1 MEEKHTRIG
10 KSILIFI
17 SKILYKVEKK
27 PIWKRIFLD
36 IYFKFNS
43 LQRSVIFDKTNFEYT
58 KKLWA
63 QILIYKF
70 YGQCIITLMKFWLFS
85 H

>member
-27 PIWKRIFLD
+27 TDL
-36 IYFKFNS
+36 
-43 LQRSVIFDKTNFEYT
+43 
-58 KKLWA
+58 KKN
-63 QILIYKF
+63 ILGY
-70 YGQCIITLMKFWLFS
+70 LF
-85 H
+85 